1 MKEKPERAGK
11 KEGTGKKERTARM
24 LTNPWV
30 AGLLAVCCTALW
42 GSAYPCVKSGY
53 ELFQIAGE
61 DVSSKILFAG
71 YRFFAAGIMTFIFS
85 WVSSGRVPAVKRGN
99 VPGALGLGLVQT
111 TLQYIFF
118 YIGVAN
124 TTGVKGSII
133 GASSTFFTILL
144 AHFLIK
150 SEKID
155 MKKGLGCLLRFSGVV
170 LASFTAQGL
179 DASFSIEGEGFLIIS
194 ALSYAAASIWSK
206 GLAKKEDPIVI
217 TAVQLLFGGAVL
229 MILGFSFGGHID
241 VVVWSGAV
249 LFLYMAF
256 ISSAAFSL
264 WTLLLKYNPVGK
276 VAIYGFMTPVF
287 GVFMSALFLGES
299 AWNMRNLAALLMVS
313 AGIIVVNRDG
323 KWNCTKNN
331 DGKCTG

>member
-1 MKEKPERAGK
+1 MDKRKEKDRSAG
-11 KEGTGKKERTARM
+11 AM
-24 LTNPWV
+24 TNPWV
-30 AGLLAVCCTALW
+30 VGLLAICCTALW

-85 WVSSGRVPAVKRGN
+85 WISAGRVPGIKKEN
-99 VPGALGLGLVQT
+99 IPGTFGLGLVQT

-155 MKKGLGCLLRFSGVV
+155 LRKGLGCLLGFSGVV
-170 LASFTAQGL
+170 LASFTTQGL

-194 ALSYAAASIWSK
+194 ALSYAVASIWSK

-217 TAVQLLFGGAVL
+217 TAIQLLFGGAIL
-229 MILGFSFGGHID
+229 MILGVSFGGHID
-241 VVVWSGAV
+241 VIVWNGAL

-287 GVFMSALFLGES
+287 GVFMSALFLGEN
-299 AWNMRNLAALLMVS
+299 AWNIRNLAALLMVS
-313 AGIIVVNRDG
+313 AGIIAVNRGG
-323 KWNCTKNN
+323 KRECTKKNSE
-331 DGKCTG
+331 

>member
-1 MKEKPERAGK
+1 MDKRKEKDRSAG
-11 KEGTGKKERTARM
+11 AM
-24 LTNPWV
+24 TNPWV
-30 AGLLAVCCTALW
+30 VGLLAICCTALW

-85 WVSSGRVPAVKRGN
+85 WISTGRVPGIKKEN
-99 VPGALGLGLVQT
+99 IPGAFGLGLVQT

-155 MKKGLGCLLRFSGVV
+155 LRKGLGCLLGFSGVV
-170 LASFTAQGL
+170 LASFTTQGL

-194 ALSYAAASIWSK
+194 ALSYAVASLWSK

-217 TAVQLLFGGAVL
+217 TAIQLLFGGAVL
-229 MILGFSFGGHID
+229 MILGLSFGGHID
-241 VVVWSGAV
+241 VIVWNGAL

-287 GVFMSALFLGES
+287 GVFMSALFLGEN
-299 AWNMRNLAALLMVS
+299 AWNIRNLAALLMVS
-313 AGIIVVNRDG
+313 AGIIAVNRG
-323 KWNCTKNN
+323 EKRNCTKKN
-331 DGKCTG
+331 DE

>member
-1 MKEKPERAGK
+1 MNKRKEKDRSAG
-11 KEGTGKKERTARM
+11 AM
-24 LTNPWV
+24 TNPWV
-30 AGLLAVCCTALW
+30 VGLLAICCTALW

-85 WVSSGRVPAVKRGN
+85 WISTGRVPGIKKEN
-99 VPGALGLGLVQT
+99 IPGAFGLGLVQT

-155 MKKGLGCLLRFSGVV
+155 LRKGLGCLLGFSGVV
-170 LASFTAQGL
+170 LASFTTQGL

-194 ALSYAAASIWSK
+194 ALSYAVASLWSK
-206 GLAKKEDPIVI
+206 GLAKKENPIVI
-217 TAVQLLFGGAVL
+217 TAIQLLFGGAVL
-229 MILGFSFGGHID
+229 IILGLSFGGHID
-241 VVVWSGAV
+241 VIVWNGAL

-287 GVFMSALFLGES
+287 GVFMSALFLGEN
-299 AWNMRNLAALLMVS
+299 AWNIRNLAALLMVS
-313 AGIIVVNRDG
+313 AGIIAVNRGG
-323 KWNCTKNN
+323 KRNCTKKN
-331 DGKCTG
+331 DE